1 MALALQNKVEQDGV
15 MQFTIRGI
23 DVSIINAIRRTILS
37 DIPSVVFRGFP
48 YSENKITI
56 TKNTTRHTNEMVK
69 QRLGCVPI
77 HLKPDFPY
85 SNYTVELSSKN
96 TGTGIIYATT
106 GEFKIL
112 DKTSGNYVSEVDTK
126 KIFPPNAIS
135 KGFIPVVRLRNGPNN
150 QGEEIVLSCELSTGT
165 GGQDGMYTV
174 ASQCFFTNTIDPAV
188 NEEEWQNALKD
199 IRATTPDITEAQV
212 EKERRNWMFLEG
224 KRHFIANSF
233 DFTLETIGVYTN
245 DELVETACTILLD
258 KLNNLKTITQSDK
271 LKIDASE
278 TTIDNCYDVILE
290 DEDYTIGNM
299 LQTVMFKE
307 LHERTKVLSFCG
319 FKKFHPHD
327 DHSVLRLA
335 FVNDEPRHVINEYIV
350 TMTEN
355 LTQQFSNV
363 IKEFQSL
370 K

>member
-15 MQFTIRGI
+15 MQFTLRGV
-23 DVSIINAIRRTILS
+23 DVSIINAIRRTILN

-56 TKNTTRHTNEMVK
+56 SKNTSRHTNEMIK

-77 HLKPDFPY
+77 YLKPNFPY

-106 GEFKIL
+106 GDFKIL

-126 KIFPPNAIS
+126 KIFPADAITNNH
-135 KGFIPVVRLRNGPNN
+135 IPLVRLRNGPNN
-150 QGEEIVLSCELSTGT
+150 QGEEISLSCELSVGT

-174 ASQCFFTNTIDPAV
+174 ACQCFFTNTQDAALV
-188 NEEEWQNALKD
+188 DEEWQNALKE
-199 IRATTPDITEAQV
+199 IRATVTDITDAQT
-212 EKERRNWMFLEG
+212 EKERRNWMFLQG
-224 KRHFIANSF
+224 KRHFIPNSF

-245 DELVETACTILLD
+245 DELMETACMILLD
-258 KLNNLKTITQSDK
+258 KLNDLKTLIQSDK
-271 LKIDASE
+271 LRIETSD
-278 TTIDNCYDVILE
+278 TTIDNCYDIILE
-290 DEDYTIGNM
+290 NEDYTIGNM
-299 LQTVMFKE
+299 LQTVLFKE

-319 FKKFHPHD
+319 FKKYHPHD
-327 DHSVLRLA
+327 DHSVLRVA
-335 FVNDEPRHVINEYIV
+335 FVNDEPRHAINEYMV
-350 TMTEN
+350 TVTEN
-355 LTQQFSNV
+355 LTQQFNNV